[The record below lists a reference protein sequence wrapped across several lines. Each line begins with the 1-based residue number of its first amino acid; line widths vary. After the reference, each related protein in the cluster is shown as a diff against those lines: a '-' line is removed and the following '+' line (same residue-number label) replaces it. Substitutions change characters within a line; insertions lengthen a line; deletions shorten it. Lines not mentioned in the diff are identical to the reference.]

1 MQDKK
6 PKYSITKFQWIT
18 PVIIMAFYIYMF
30 GASWSLKAFDNDY
43 IGSDFMPKLI
53 TVLGFLCTL
62 KVFLEQV
69 RIALK
74 ERKAIIAAGGDPR
87 IHLFSGEKH
96 EPAYY
101 VQKYITVITLLF
113 ITVYI
118 SLMKPLGFILST
130 IIYLFAQI
138 LLIAPRDKK
147 KPVFILILS
156 VVVSVALYAIF
167 VKGFSVILPAG
178 ILSF

>member
-1 MQDKK
+1 MQDKQ

-18 PVIIMAFYIYMF
+18 PVVIMLFYIYMF

-43 IGSDFMPKLI
+43 IGSDFMPKVV
-53 TVLGFLCTL
+53 TVLGFVCTM

-69 RIALK
+69 GIALK

-87 IHLFSGEKH
+87 IHLFDGQKH
-96 EPAYY
+96 PISYY
-101 VQKYITVITLLF
+101 VHKYITIITLVF
-113 ITVYI
+113 IAIYI
-118 SLMKPLGFILST
+118 WLMKPLGFILST
-130 IIYLFAQI
+130 MIYLFAQI
-138 LLIAPRDKK
+138 MLIAPSEKR

-156 VVVSVALYAIF
+156 VLVSVALYAVF
-167 VKGFSVILPAG
+167 VKGFSVMLPAG